1 MHEKFIGQWGRYIS
15 FVFTYSSNNNLK
27 WCKHMKKITC
37 FVLVFV
43 MLIFKGINVN
53 AEGLNVTSR
62 SAVLME
68 AKTGNVIYEKNL
80 HEQLSPASITKIMTL
95 VLIFE
100 ALDEE
105 RISLTDQVTT
115 SAFASSMGGS
125 QVFLAEGEVQSVET
139 MIKCIVISSAND
151 ASVAMAELI
160 AGSETAF
167 VNKMNEKAAQLG
179 MINTNFEDCS
189 GLTSS
194 DNHYTSAYDVA
205 LMSRELI
212 THYPEVLNY
221 TKIWMEDIT
230 HVTPK
235 GSSKFTLSSTNK
247 MLKQYPYATGLK
259 TGSTS
264 KAKFCFSGTAQKNG
278 IDMISVVM
286 GASDPKIR
294 FTEAR
299 NMLEYGYSISKLFV
313 DDNLDALEKMKISGS
328 IQDKISVGYKGAFE
342 FLDTEKRDL
351 SSIKKEIS
359 MHNNIKAPVK
369 KGDKVGE
376 ARYYLDGE
384 LIGAVPIVSLE
395 DVKRSGY
402 GDFFTFLIKKFL
414 F

>member
-1 MHEKFIGQWGRYIS
+1 
-15 FVFTYSSNNNLK
+15 
-27 WCKHMKKITC
+27 
-37 FVLVFV
+37 
-43 MLIFKGINVN
+43 
-53 AEGLNVTSR
+53 
-62 SAVLME
+62 
-68 AKTGNVIYEKNL
+68 
-80 HEQLSPASITKIMTL
+80 
-95 VLIFE
+95 
-100 ALDEE
+100 
-105 RISLTDQVTT
+105 
-115 SAFASSMGGS
+115 
-125 QVFLAEGEVQSVET
+125 
-139 MIKCIVISSAND
+139 
-151 ASVAMAELI
+151 
-160 AGSETAF
+160 
-167 VNKMNEKAAQLG
+167 
-179 MINTNFEDCS
+179 
-189 GLTSS
+189 
-194 DNHYTSAYDVA
+194 
-205 LMSRELI
+205 
-212 THYPEVLNY
+212 
-221 TKIWMEDIT
+221 
-230 HVTPK
+230 VTPK